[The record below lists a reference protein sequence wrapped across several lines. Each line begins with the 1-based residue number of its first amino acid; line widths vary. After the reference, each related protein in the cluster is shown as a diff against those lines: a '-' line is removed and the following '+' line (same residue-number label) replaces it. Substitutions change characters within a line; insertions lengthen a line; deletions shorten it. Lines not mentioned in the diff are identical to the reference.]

1 MAPDSRDSSDSRGSS
16 GRATVRDAV
25 DGALE
30 AYAALQEV
38 AEEVE
43 DEWTYVQDLT
53 AAHRSRL
60 DAIAATDGDDPI
72 EPSSARAIE
81 TACDEIAL
89 VTDPHRAI
97 DWLSTFPSVV
107 AIALGRAP

>member
-1 MAPDSRDSSDSRGSS
+1 
-16 GRATVRDAV
+16 V
-25 DGALE
+25 DRALE
-30 AYAALQEV
+30 AYAILQEV

-43 DEWTYVQDLT
+43 DEWMYVQDLA

-60 DAIAATDGDDPI
+60 EAIAATDGDDPVD
-72 EPSSARAIE
+72 PAVARAIE

>member
-1 MAPDSRDSSDSRGSS
+1 MTPDSVGPV
-16 GRATVRDAV
+16 AVRDAV

-43 DEWTYVQDLT
+43 DEWMYVQDLT

-60 DAIAATDGDDPI
+60 EAIAAIDGDDPI
-72 EPSSARAIE
+72 APAIARAIE

>member
-1 MAPDSRDSSDSRGSS
+1 MAPDSPGP
-16 GRATVRDAV
+16 ATVQDAI
-25 DGALE
+25 DRALE

-43 DEWTYVQDLT
+43 DEWMYVQDLT
-53 AAHRSRL
+53 AAHGSRL
-60 DAIAATDGDDPI
+60 EAIAATDGDDPVD
-72 EPSSARAIE
+72 PAVARAVE

-107 AIALGRAP
+107 AIALGQEP

>member
-1 MAPDSRDSSDSRGSS
+1 MTLDSPGP
-16 GRATVRDAV
+16 ATVQDAV
-25 DGALE
+25 DRALE
-30 AYAALQEV
+30 AYTDLQEI

-43 DEWTYVQDLT
+43 DEWMYVQDLT

-60 DAIAATDGDDPI
+60 EAIAATDGDVPVDPI
-72 EPSSARAIE
+72 VARAID

>member
-1 MAPDSRDSSDSRGSS
+1 MTPDHADPV
-16 GRATVRDAV
+16 TVRASV
-25 DGALE
+25 DRALV
-30 AYAALQEV
+30 AYASLQEV

-43 DEWTYVQDLT
+43 DEWMYVQDLT

-60 DAIAATDGDDPI
+60 EAIAATDGDEAVDP
-72 EPSSARAIE
+72 AIAIAVA
-81 TACDEIAL
+81 TACEEIAL
-89 VTDPHRAI
+89 VSDPHRAI